1 MPRIFFLRH
10 GETDWNRDGRLQGN
24 TETSLNAR
32 GRAQALRL
40 SGHMRALAGTGVAD
54 LPFYSSPMR
63 RTRQTMEIL
72 REGLELERDAYTA
85 VDNLRE
91 IGFGAWEGR
100 TAEQLRAEDPEQ
112 IRRFYHDPV
121 RARPAG
127 AEPLADFRAR
137 VVAAF
142 DDLACRPAGQHLL
155 VVTHAGVMRALVAH
169 VLGAPLEAIY
179 RIEVAY
185 AALTRI
191 RLDGERPPTLVAHA
205 GGRV

>member
-100 TAEQLRAEDPEQ
+100 SWPEIRTRDPIGARDRDRDRWSFCPPGGESYGMVA
-112 IRRFYHDPV
+112 RRVADWLDTIDHDCCIV
-121 RARPAG
+121 SHG
-127 AEPLADFRAR
+127 GIAR
-137 VVAAF
+137 VMMVLRGGLTAAEAVEA
-142 DDLACRPAGQHLL
+142 DIWQGKVLL
-155 VVTHAGVMRALVAH
+155 FG
-169 VLGAPLEAIY
+169 GAKPEWLP
-179 RIEVAY
+179 
-185 AALTRI
+185 
-191 RLDGERPPTLVAHA
+191 GPGH
-205 GGRV
+205 G